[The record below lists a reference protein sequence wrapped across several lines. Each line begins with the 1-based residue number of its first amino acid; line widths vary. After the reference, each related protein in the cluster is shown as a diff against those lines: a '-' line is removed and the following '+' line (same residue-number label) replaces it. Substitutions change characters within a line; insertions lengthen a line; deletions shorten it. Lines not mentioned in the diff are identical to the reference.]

1 MGRRRD
7 ARVLALTFMYQYDL
21 GVYDKIEDIIHYTLF
36 MDEYEVDVVNYA
48 SELAIGV
55 VKKIEEVDAVISQSA
70 DNWSINRM
78 ATIDRNILRIS
89 IFEMMFEEDVPK
101 NVTINEA
108 VEMAKTFST
117 EKSGEFVN
125 GILDKISKTVVKN
138 KK

>member
-1 MGRRRD
+1 MGKRRD

-21 GVYDKIEDIIHYTLF
+21 GVYDKLEDIMHFTLF

-48 SELAIGV
+48 SKLAVGV
-55 VKKIEEVDAVISQSA
+55 VGDLGHIDNIVTEAA
-70 DNWSINRM
+70 DNWTINRM

-89 IFEMMFEEDVPK
+89 IYEMMYEDDVPK

-125 GILDKISKTVVKN
+125 GILDKISKTFIKN

>member
-1 MGRRRD
+1 M
-7 ARVLALTFMYQYDL
+7 TFMYQYDL
-21 GVYDKIEDIIHYTLF
+21 GVYDKLDDIMHYTLF

-48 SELAIGV
+48 SRLATGV
-55 VKKIEEVDAVISQSA
+55 VSDIANIDSIVTDAA
-70 DNWSINRM
+70 DNWTINRM

-89 IFEMMFEEDVPK
+89 IYEMIHEDDVPK

-108 VEMAKTFST
+108 VEMAKTYST

-125 GILDKISKTVVKN
+125 GILDKISKTFIKH

>member
-55 VKKIEEVDAVISQSA
+55 VKKIEDVDAVISQSA

>member
-1 MGRRRD
+1 MGRRRN

-21 GVYDKIEDIIHYTLF
+21 KTYEKMEDIIHYTLF

-48 SELAIGV
+48 TRLASGV
-55 VKKIEEVDAVISQSA
+55 VKAMEEVDELIIKSA
-70 DNWSINRM
+70 ENWTIGRM
-78 ATIDRNILRIS
+78 ATLDRNILRLS
-89 IFEMMFEEDVPK
+89 IFEMLYEKDVPK

-108 VEMAKTFST
+108 VEMAKMYST

-125 GILDKISKTVVKN
+125 GILDKISKTFIKD

>member
-21 GVYDKIEDIIHYTLF
+21 EVYDKMEDIIHYTLF
-36 MDEYEVDVVNYA
+36 MDEYEVDVVNYS
-48 SELAIGV
+48 SELAVGV
-55 VKKIEEVDAVISQSA
+55 VNKLGEIDKVISDAA

-89 IFEMMFEEDVPK
+89 IFEMLFEEDVPK

-108 VEMAKTFST
+108 VEMAKMYST

-125 GILDKISKTVVKN
+125 GILDKISKTVVRN

>member
-1 MGRRRD
+1 MGRRRN

-21 GVYDKIEDIIHYTLF
+21 KIYEKMEDIIHYTLF

-48 SELAIGV
+48 TRLAAGV
-55 VKKIEEVDAVISQSA
+55 VKTLEEVDELIVKSA
-70 DNWSINRM
+70 ENWTIGRM
-78 ATIDRNILRIS
+78 ATIDRNILRLS
-89 IFEMMFEEDVPK
+89 IFEMLYEKDVPK

-108 VEMAKTFST
+108 VEMAKTYST

-125 GILDKISKTVVKN
+125 GILDKISKTYIKE